1 MKKKPDNIKLIIKS
15 LSPIKYKYSRKFK
28 ELDKTFKYMSL
39 ENLLKT
45 LDYHPKLHDEYTPSP
60 DFLNNKKK
68 FDINFQNSF
77 NYIKE
82 FSDLNNLPLVL
93 SNRNCLKNGTF
104 NPDYEYNPIKNKEE
118 QKQILLQN
126 EKRKKER
133 LKDRLERLKKWRESE
148 SNVDP
153 GKYHPNYDFIKK
165 KIRNIYIREPIV
177 KINKKSE
184 NQNEKDKNKIEYH
197 SEEKKNNENNNN
209 INNNTKN
216 NFKDN
221 LKEAIKD
228 EKNDNHNNNNNSVN
242 LNDSHSK
249 NDNCSN
255 ANNNSSKI
263 SLIKNINKKSMQNIK
278 YRNNSFLDKNSSTL
292 PEYSKTI
299 GNNKSFYIEDMPLF
313 NNLKVNSVKNKLAK
327 NFSLPK
333 VSIDTRKIKIKPIKY
348 TTYYNRSSSLGSLN
362 RNPVLFKKM
371 LGRNDTLFNNQNLNL
386 ISYSPNYKST
396 MPHIPATIFKYKE
409 NEQNY
414 KKYITGKI
422 IRGYHYT
429 SKKYFVIDYKNQ
441 NQNKKINMN
450 KEREII
456 KEILKKSND

>member
-1 MKKKPDNIKLIIKS
+1 MKKKSDSIKSILKS
-15 LSPIKYKYSRKFK
+15 LSPIKYKYSQKFK

-60 DFLNNKKK
+60 EFLNNKKK

-104 NPDYEYNPIKNKEE
+104 NPDYEYNPINNKEE
-118 QKQILLQN
+118 QKQILLQK

-133 LKDRLERLKKWRESE
+133 LKDRLERLKKWRESD

-153 GKYHPNYDFIKK
+153 GKYHPNYDFIKR
-165 KIRNIYIREPIV
+165 KIRNVYIREPIV

-197 SEEKKNNENNNN
+197 SEEKKNNENNHN
-209 INNNTKN
+209 INNNTKI

-221 LKEAIKD
+221 LKEVIKD
-228 EKNDNHNNNNNSVN
+228 EKNDNHNNNNSVN

-249 NDNCSN
+249 NDNSSN

-263 SLIKNINKKSMQNIK
+263 SLIKNIKKKAMQNVK
-278 YRNNSFLDKNSSTL
+278 YRNNSYLDKNSSTL

-299 GNNKSFYIEDMPLF
+299 GNNKSFYIEDMSLF
-313 NNLKVNSVKNKLAK
+313 NNLKVNSVKNKLTK

-333 VSIDTRKIKIKPIKY
+333 IGMSPRKIKIKSIKY
-348 TTYYNRSSSLGSLN
+348 KTYYNRSSSLGSLN

-371 LGRNDTLFNNQNLNL
+371 LGRNDTLFSNQNLNL
-386 ISYSPNYKST
+386 ISYFPNYKST

-414 KKYITGKI
+414 KKFITGKI
-422 IRGYHYT
+422 IRGYNYT
-429 SKKYFVIDYKNQ
+429 SEKYFVIDYKNQ

-456 KEILKKSND
+456 KEILKNAND